1 MLFLSFFCYPQAKEF
16 FQGMLERNSF
26 EMKWRDKWLL
36 RFNLLQHQAEIDGFY
51 RLQPSIRTNANAV
64 TDEQHADHRRRI
76 DRGTAKIVVYRNELS
91 AQPINNW
98 NPISTTLQMIFRNQ
112 FFQ

>member
-1 MLFLSFFCYPQAKEF
+1 MLK
-16 FQGMLERNSF
+16 RNSY
-26 EMKWRDKWLL
+26 EMKYRDKWLL
-36 RFNLLQHQAEIDGFY
+36 RVNLSKHQPEIDGFF
-51 RLQPSIRTNANAV
+51 RLQPSIRANANAV

-76 DRGTAKIVVYRNELS
+76 DRGAASIVVDGNELS

-98 NPISTTLQMIFRNQ
+98 NPISTTLQMIFWNQ